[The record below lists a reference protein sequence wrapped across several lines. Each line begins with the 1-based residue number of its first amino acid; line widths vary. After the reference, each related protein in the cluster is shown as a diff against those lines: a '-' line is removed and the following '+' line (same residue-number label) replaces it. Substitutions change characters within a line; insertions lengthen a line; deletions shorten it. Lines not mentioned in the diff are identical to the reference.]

1 MANNMIKFYRGLLG
15 SLPTTGENGALYI
28 TTDEGAIYYG
38 TGTGMKRLGDFI
50 QVDAVANLPTSGANT
65 SSLYYCVAENILA
78 KWTGSEWKQVNK
90 QPDIDTLKVQ
100 LGLGTMAYKSEVAE
114 ADLHDDLAAKINAST
129 AANHSHA
136 NKDLLDT
143 YTQTE
148 ADLADA
154 VAKKHAH
161 TFVES
166 ELNKIADG
174 DVAKWNAAE
183 QNAKDFATGLD
194 NAMKSRVEA
203 LEAID
208 HDHSNKTVLDGITEA
223 KVTAWD
229 AAEGNA
235 KAYAKEYA
243 DDLAGNY
250 DAAGAAAGVKTELIG
265 TDADAKEA
273 NTIKGAKAYADQ
285 VLVDAKA
292 YADTAEADA
301 LAAAKEHAN
310 GLNTTMSARVD
321 ALEAI
326 DHSHA
331 NAEELDK
338 IAVGDKAK
346 WDAME
351 QNAKDYADGL
361 DEVMDG
367 RVAALEAK
375 FTGDDSV
382 ADQIEAAVAAEAAL
396 REAAD
401 TALQNQIGVASTD
414 GVIATGLHADIE
426 RLESLVGDTKVSEA
440 IATAVAAEA
449 EIARA
454 AEKANADAI
463 DAIEADYLK
472 VADKTE
478 LEGKIT
484 ANANAIELL
493 TNGVSA
499 KEVDGVNDLIQ
510 YVKEHGTEVTGM
522 KADIKANADAIDG
535 LAIVATT
542 GSWNDLEDKPFGEVA
557 ERVKVC
563 EEYKEQYIT
572 IPYDDGVGKYKAS
585 ISCSEASL
593 SVGDVCTLTIDGEE
607 KLTGVLE
614 EFAFTDN
621 YGGSRSYIG
630 FGNKRLLKYSE
641 PDTGELYYVGYSND
655 SHVYVYMKEGV
666 SGLYTIYTEAESVK
680 TIDPKYLPDDIA
692 RVADQNAL
700 AERVTAAEADID
712 ALEGAVALKANAA
725 DLGTMAAEAATDY
738 VKKADAAG
746 YDDILT
752 KTVAGTTY
760 ETIANADLVRG
771 RVSALESDNT
781 TNKAAIEQAQK
792 DIDALE
798 ALPAAGITA
807 QNIVDWNDA
816 VAKEHEHGN
825 KTVIDGITA
834 DKVAAW
840 DAAQANVIE
849 TVKVNG
855 VALSVVDKA
864 VDVTVPTGA
873 LASKDKVAEA
883 DLADALA
890 TKINAKADASTVYT
904 KEEVDAL
911 LSWGSF

>member
-1 MANNMIKFYRGLLG
+1 MADMLKFFKGLEAG
-15 SLPTTGENGALYI
+15 LPAAGVNGAIYI
-28 TTDEGAIYYG
+28 TTDEGGIYLG
-38 TGTGMKRLGDFI
+38 TGTGMKRLGDFV
-50 QVDAVANLPTSGANT
+50 QVANVASLPAKAHENC
-65 SSLYYCVAENILA
+65 LYYCVAENILA
-78 KWTGSEWKQVNK
+78 KWNGAEWKQINK
-90 QPDIDTLKVQ
+90 QPTAEELKTL

-114 ADLHDDLAAKINAST
+114 SDLNADLKAKVNAAADG
-129 AANHSHA
+129 NHSHA

-250 DAAGAAAGVKTELIG
+250 DVAGAAATAKTELIG
-265 TDADAKEA
+265 TDADTKEA

-310 GLNTTMSARVD
+310 GLNTAMNTRVE

-382 ADQIEAAVAAEAAL
+382 ADQIAAAVAAEAKLRDDADKAL
-396 REAAD
+396 DEKISDNDAEIL
-401 TALQNQIGVASTD
+401 ALQG
-414 GVIATGLHADIE
+414 
-426 RLESLVGDTKVSEA
+426 LVGETKVSEA

-472 VADKTE
+472 ASDKTE
-478 LEGKIT
+478 LEGKIKSNT
-484 ANANAIELL
+484 DAIALL
-493 TNGVSA
+493 TNGVDE
-499 KEVDGVNDLIQ
+499 KVVDGVNDLIA
-510 YVKEHGTEVTGM
+510 YVAEHGTEVTGM
-522 KADIKANADAIDG
+522 KADIKQNADDIDALEGRMDTAEGAIALKAAQADLEALDG
-535 LAIVATT
+535 RVEAVEGELNTATT
-542 GSWNDLEDKPFGEVA
+542 GL
-557 ERVKVC
+557 
-563 EEYKEQYIT
+563 
-572 IPYDDGVGKYKAS
+572 KARM
-585 ISCSEASL
+585 
-593 SVGDVCTLTIDGEE
+593 T
-607 KLTGVLE
+607 
-614 EFAFTDN
+614 
-621 YGGSRSYIG
+621 
-630 FGNKRLLKYSE
+630 
-641 PDTGELYYVGYSND
+641 
-655 SHVYVYMKEGV
+655 
-666 SGLYTIYTEAESVK
+666 
-680 TIDPKYLPDDIA
+680 
-692 RVADQNAL
+692 Q
-700 AERVTAAEADID
+700 AEADID

-725 DLGTMAAEAATDY
+725 DLGTMAAEAAADY